1 MSTETLECVSGFFMT
16 NDFFQKK
23 QLGQHFL
30 KDKNI
35 IRKIVK
41 IAEIEPNEKVWEI
54 GPGLGILTDELLQT
68 GCNLTC
74 FEIDQSLYPILKEKF
89 GEQITLIENDVLQ
102 ENWQDLLQADSVKLV
117 ANLPYQITTPLLFKI
132 LDYRSHFSRIVI
144 MIQKEVAER
153 LQAKPNCKA
162 YGVLSLKIQFY
173 FDVNYEFTVKPH
185 LFFPPPNVDS
195 AVISLVPREKIPPI
209 EDEKNFWKMVK
220 ASFANRRK
228 MLRNNLNVILSKDKM
243 DFLLT
248 NYPELM
254 QKRAEAL
261 SESDFIRL
269 WEVIR
274 KE

>member
-1 MSTETLECVSGFFMT
+1 MNNNFH
-16 NDFFQKK
+16 QKK

-41 IAEIEPNEKVWEI
+41 IAAIEANEKVWEI
-54 GPGLGILTDELLQT
+54 GPGLGILTEELLET
-68 GCNLTC
+68 GCSLTC
-74 FEIDQSLYPILKEKF
+74 FEIDQSLYPILKEKLA
-89 GEQITLIENDVLQ
+89 ERICLIENDVLQ
-102 ENWQDLLQADSVKLV
+102 ENWQPILEDSTVKLV

-185 LFFPPPNVDS
+185 LFFPPPKVDS
-195 AVISLVPREKIPPI
+195 AVISLTPRREIPQI
-209 EDEKNFWKMVK
+209 DDEKRFWKMVK
-220 ASFANRRK
+220 AAFANRRK
-228 MLRNNLNVILSKDKM
+228 MLRNNLNAILTKEKM
-243 DFLLT
+243 EFLLAY
-248 NYPELM
+248 YPELM
-254 QKRAEAL
+254 KKRAEAL
-261 SESDFIRL
+261 SEKEFIGL
-269 WEVIR
+269 WEVVR
-274 KE
+274 KG